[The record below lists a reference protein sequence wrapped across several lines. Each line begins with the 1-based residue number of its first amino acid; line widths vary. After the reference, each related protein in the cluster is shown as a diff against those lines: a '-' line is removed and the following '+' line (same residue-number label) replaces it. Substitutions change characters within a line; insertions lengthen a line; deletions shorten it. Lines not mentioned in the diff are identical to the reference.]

1 MRHQILSGLAFLISM
16 VSAHALTQETLDPQ
30 KAIEIQISHEDVNR
44 FSLEDGAIVD
54 FVADKNKIHSNLHP
68 TTGSAFVYVSKK
80 QKLEKPVSVSITTG
94 SGEIQTFIVSS
105 REGPGEL
112 VILKEDEKKGGL
124 LDTLLTTDYH
134 SSTVELLSKV
144 LNVKAPEGY
153 GIRDVSEMDLTG
165 VKDPLRAKAL
175 KAFEGPFETLFLF
188 EIANRSRRPVS
199 IDKNTLKREGDLW
212 IFVPKETIL
221 PGETLS
227 CIIATQKEL

>member
-16 VSAHALTQETLDPQ
+16 ASVHALTKETLDPE
-30 KAIEIQISHEDVNR
+30 KAIEIQISHEDINR
-44 FSLEDGAIVD
+44 FSVEGGTIVD
-54 FVADKNKIHSNLHP
+54 FVADKNKIQSNLHP
-68 TTGSAFVYVSKK
+68 ATGAAFVYVAKK

-112 VILKEDEKKGGL
+112 VILREDEKEGKQSDAPL
-124 LDTLLTTDYH
+124 SIDYH
-134 SSTVELLSKV
+134 SSTVELLTKV
-144 LNVKAPEGY
+144 LAGKAPEGY
-153 GIRDVSEMDLTG
+153 GTRDVSEMDLSG

-199 IDKNTLKREGDLW
+199 IDKTALKREGDLW
-212 IFVPKETIL
+212 VFLPKETIL

-227 CIIATQKEL
+227 CIIATQKED

>member
-1 MRHQILSGLAFLISM
+1 MKIQVLSMLAFLTSIA
-16 VSAHALTQETLDPQ
+16 SAHALTKETLDLE

-44 FSLEDGAIVD
+44 FSVEDGAIVD
-54 FVADKNKIHSNLHP
+54 FVADKNKIRSNLHP
-68 TTGSAFVYVSKK
+68 ATGSAFVYISKG

-112 VILKEDEKKGGL
+112 VILREDEKEGGL
-124 LDTLLTTDYH
+124 SETPLSIDYH
-134 SSTVELLSKV
+134 SPTVELLSKV
-144 LNVKAPEGY
+144 LAGKAPEGY
-153 GIRDVSEMDLTG
+153 GVRDVSEMDLRG
-165 VKDPLRAKAL
+165 VLDPLRSTAL

-188 EIANRSRRPVS
+188 EISNRSRRPVS

-212 IFVPKETIL
+212 VFVPKETLL

-227 CIIATQKEL
+227 CIIATQKES